1 MNKVAMVEDVE
12 VMGGLNNM
20 DFYSLRLVS
29 ARYAK
34 PTLSPKYVTIP
45 LGDRPV
51 TWWQI
56 DHIEPV
62 PSWEGQPFVLMKRYL
77 VLTLVMDLPLQQL
90 MLLPKPPSVDLQN
103 VISATTIIV
112 FHTILLLTK

>member
-20 DFYSLRLVS
+20 DFDSLSLLS
-29 ARYAK
+29 AKYAK

-45 LGDRPV
+45 LGDSPA

-56 DHIEPV
+56 VHVDPV
-62 PSWEGQPFVLMKRYL
+62 PP
-77 VLTLVMDLPLQQL
+77 
-90 MLLPKPPSVDLQN
+90 
-103 VISATTIIV
+103 
-112 FHTILLLTK
+112 